1 MACLAAGSVRGNRS
15 GRSDGGNERESINLL
30 YLLLCNGMV
39 VHMKTIKPVVIS
51 FYCLLAAA
59 ILTATPLSVFGEDTA
74 FGEESFFPFLQS
86 NHRAVEKK
94 PEWYALD
101 ERLTTIE
108 NAAADPGADEEHLR
122 RWVKEV
128 GALKDSI
135 DTYVALL
142 ESQQKKMDSDLA
154 TLGEAVENEPEAVA
168 DQRKQIERDRGN
180 IEGKLSGYR
189 LLVLHSE
196 KLQRQLTEQRQ
207 QLLTQHFLARG
218 PSVLALLEEEKA
230 LSLHWIADIGQ
241 FALDKS
247 GVQRMHSG
255 QLMTLLG
262 LGVVSLL
269 LGMVL
274 RRRIRRWCEGLPSTE
289 GQHSVRLYRALGSY
303 APHLLVA
310 ATFALFS
317 LTLFPRP
324 PYPFI
329 HLIALTLPILFLTWV
344 LVRALVSSRGSIL
357 PLENVNAGLR
367 QGMERSLKFFA
378 LLAYFGYLLFATE
391 IVKLMP
397 ESGRFLT
404 RDFFTLAMVI
414 TLMWGARYLHLALQQ
429 RDLRG
434 FYSIVML
441 LLLATLGAELLGYR
455 NLSYWVLRAML
466 GTLFAFGAFLLFARL
481 VKEFFYGLKSGRYW
495 WQSGLR
501 YLLGYRADETLPW
514 LGGMQLISLA
524 ALWVGFAYVVMFIW
538 GVSTDAMKLLY
549 DTFFDG
555 FLIGSLKIVPA
566 RIVIAIAAFSLLMA
580 ISGWLRRRMEG
591 EWLVKSRMERGT
603 REAMVTIVG
612 YLGVAVAIL
621 IALSVA
627 GVQFTNLAIIAGAL
641 SVGIGF
647 GLQNIVNNFVS
658 GLILLFERPVK
669 TGDWILVGNT
679 EGYVKRIRIR
689 STLIQT
695 FDRADVIVP
704 NSELISGQV
713 TNWMLYDPR
722 GRVKVPIGVA
732 YGSDTKLVH
741 ELLLKIAADHPNV
754 ITDGSTAPPKVLF
767 IGFGDSSLNFEL
779 RAFVQNIDERLQ
791 IVSDINFAIDA
802 AFREHGIEIPFPQRD
817 LHVRGWQNP
826 PQEPQGGL

>member
-1 MACLAAGSVRGNRS
+1 MYQAFYHLQRLLQLFALVSVTYSAVSGAASAGDDSYYPFPDTKHS
-15 GRSDGGNERESINLL
+15 SDS
-30 YLLLCNGMV
+30 
-39 VHMKTIKPVVIS
+39 
-51 FYCLLAAA
+51 
-59 ILTATPLSVFGEDTA
+59 
-74 FGEESFFPFLQS
+74 
-86 NHRAVEKK
+86 KK
-94 PEWYALD
+94 AEWYALD
-101 ERLTTIE
+101 ARLTQIE
-108 NAAADPGADEEHLR
+108 NAAAAPDVDEEQLR
-122 RWVKEV
+122 RWLKEV
-128 GALKDSI
+128 GALKESVDS
-135 DTYVALL
+135 YVAVL
-142 ESQQKKMDSDLA
+142 ESQQKKSDADLA
-154 TLGEAVENEPEAVA
+154 TLGEAVDNEPEAVA
-168 DQRKQIERDRGN
+168 EQRKQIEETRSKV
-180 IEGKLSGYR
+180 EGKLSGYR

-196 KLQRQLTEQRQ
+196 ELNKRLGEQRQ

-218 PSVLALLEEEKA
+218 PSLLTLLGEQEA
-230 LSLHWIADIGQ
+230 LSWHWIRDVWRFIVENSGIQLIRPGQ
-241 FALDKS
+241 VA
-247 GVQRMHSG
+247 
-255 QLMTLLG
+255 TLLG
-262 LGVVSLL
+262 LSGLSLL
-269 LGMVL
+269 LGGML
-274 RRRIRRWCEGLPSTE
+274 RRRIRQWCESLRGEE
-289 GQHSVRLYRALGSY
+289 GQHSLRLYGALGHY

-310 ATFALFS
+310 GILALFS
-317 LTLFPRP
+317 LTLFTQS
-324 PYPFI
+324 PYPFF
-329 HLIALTLPILFLTWV
+329 HLFALSLPVLFLVWV
-344 LVRALVSSRGSIL
+344 LVHSLFSEGGGVQALSRVSPGLLRGM
-357 PLENVNAGLR
+357 G
-367 QGMERSLKFFA
+367 RSLKVFA
-378 LLAYFGYLLFATE
+378 LIAYAGYLIFATE

-397 ESGRFLT
+397 EAGRFLT
-404 RDFFTLAMVI
+404 RDLFAVAMVL

-429 RDLRG
+429 REFRG
-434 FYSIVML
+434 LYSIL
-441 LLLATLGAELLGYR
+441 LLLLLGTLGAELMGYR

-466 GTLFAFGAFLLFARL
+466 GTLFSFGAFLFFARL
-481 VKEFFYGLKSGRYW
+481 LREFFAGLKSGRFW

-514 LGGMQLISLA
+514 LGGVQLIGLA
-524 ALWVGFAYVVMFIW
+524 ALWVGFIYVVMFIW
-538 GVSTDAMKLLY
+538 GVSSDATKLLY

-555 FLIGSLKIVPA
+555 FLIGSLKIIPA
-566 RIVIAIAAFSLLMA
+566 RIVIAIVVFSLLMA
-580 ISGWLRRRMEG
+580 VSAWLRRRMEG

-603 REAMVTIVG
+603 REAMVTIIG

-732 YGSDTKLVH
+732 YGSDTRLVH
-741 ELLLKIAADHPNV
+741 DLLLKIADEHPKV
-754 ITDGSTAPPKVLF
+754 ITDGSTAVPKVLF
-767 IGFGDSSLNFEL
+767 IGFGDSALNFEL

-802 AFREHGIEIPFPQRD
+802 SFREHGIEIPFPQRD
-817 LHVRGWQNP
+817 LHVRNWPAP
-826 PQEPQGGL
+826 PAGSGADV